1 MVSSRLEM
9 RGISLAFSGFQ
20 ALSRVDFTL
29 NGGSVHALTGAN
41 GAGKSTLMA
50 VLCGTHDRY
59 EGEICINNQPV
70 TIREPLDAK
79 RLGIH
84 LVQQEVDVALVP
96 GLSIAENIMLDQ
108 LAQPGHRYR
117 WRAIRQ
123 QAKQALA
130 QLDVTLDVR
139 RSIDSCSLAEKQQ
152 ILLARALSH
161 HCRFLILDEPTAPLD
176 AHDSERLFAVVRR
189 LKQQGIGVV
198 FISHRIHELKAICDT
213 LTVLRDGKLI
223 ETGPMADLSGEAIVE
238 KMLGHELSDIYP
250 PARPVHSDETLLRV
264 EGLHD
269 DALLKDISL
278 HLRKG
283 EILGI
288 AGLAGAGK
296 TELCKALFGASK
308 SRVERG
314 ELNHQPWKPRDPADS
329 VLRGLALVPEERRKE
344 GIFIDEPVSM
354 NLAVTADNS
363 FSRWS
368 LFGHR
373 QAWRWAEEV
382 IARVG
387 VRTRGPGQVLRRL
400 SGGNQQKVAI
410 GKWLRNDASV
420 LIFDEPTKGVD
431 VKAKTDLFQLI
442 DGLARE
448 GKGVIYASGEFAELV
463 GLCDRIC
470 VLWDGRIVAEIPGPR
485 PVKRHYFIIQPEER
499 RREQSPFSD
508 CGGVWPSTDF
518 RLSLQVGHVA
528 HRGGAGGGFWP
539 GVGQFPRPEQHHQHS
554 ALDRH
559 RDGDRHRRIDFTHR
573 GRV

>member
-1 MVSSRLEM
+1 MASSRLEM

-20 ALSRVDFTL
+20 ALSRVDFVL

-70 TIREPLDAK
+70 TIREPRDAR

-84 LVQQEVDVALVP
+84 LVQQEVDVALIP

-108 LAQPGHRYR
+108 LALPGHRYS
-117 WRAIRQ
+117 WRTVRQ
-123 QAKQALA
+123 QARRALA
-130 QLDVTLDVR
+130 QLDVSLDVR
-139 RSIDSCSLAEKQQ
+139 RGIDGCTLAEKQQ

-176 AHDSERLFAVVRR
+176 AHESERLFAVVRR
-189 LKQQGIGVV
+189 LKEQGIGVV

-213 LTVLRDGKLI
+213 LTVLRDGRRV
-223 ETGPMADLSGEAIVE
+223 ETGPMAALSGEEIVE

-250 PARPVHSDETLLRV
+250 PARPRHSEETLLRV

-269 DALLKDISL
+269 DVLLKDVSL

-308 SRVERG
+308 SRVARG
-314 ELNHQPWKPRDPADS
+314 ELNHQSWQPRDPADS
-329 VLRGLALVPEERRKE
+329 VLSGLALVPEERRKE

-354 NLAVTADNS
+354 NLAVAADKT

-431 VKAKTDLFQLI
+431 VKAKTELFQLI

-470 VLWDGRIVAEIPGPR
+470 VLWDGRIVAELEGAAAR
-485 PVKRHYFIIQPEER
+485 EETLLYY
-499 RREQSPFSD
+499 ST
-508 CGGVWPSTDF
+508 GGT
-518 RLSLQVGHVA
+518 A
-528 HRGGAGGGFWP
+528 A
-539 GVGQFPRPEQHHQHS
+539 
-554 ALDRH
+554 
-559 RDGDRHRRIDFTHR
+559 
-573 GRV
+573 

>member
-1 MVSSRLEM
+1 MSVNHLDM
-9 RGISLAFSGFQ
+9 RAITLAFAGFK
-20 ALSRVDFTL
+20 ALSHVDFTL
-29 NGGSVHALTGAN
+29 RGGTVHALTGAN

-50 VLCGTHDRY
+50 VLCGTHDHY
-59 EGEICINNQPV
+59 EGEIAINHQV
-70 TIREPLDAK
+70 VSIRTPRDAK
-79 RLGIH
+79 QLGIH
-84 LVQQEVDVALVP
+84 LVQQEVDVALIP
-96 GLSIAENIMLDQ
+96 GLTIAENIMLDK
-108 LAQPGHRYR
+108 LAEPGHAYR
-117 WRAIRQ
+117 WKAVRQ
-123 QAKQALA
+123 QARAALA
-130 QLDVTLDVR
+130 QLDVELDVK
-139 RSIDSCSLAEKQQ
+139 RSIDSCTLAEKQQ

-176 AHDSERLFAVVRR
+176 QHESERLFTVVRR
-189 LKQQGIGVV
+189 LQQQGIGIV

-223 ETGPMADLSGEAIVE
+223 ESGPMDNLSGEEIVE
-238 KMLGHELSDIYP
+238 KMLGHELGDIFP
-250 PARPVHSDETLLRV
+250 PKRTRHSDETLLRI

-269 DALLKDISL
+269 DGLLKDISL

-308 SRVERG
+308 SVVTRG
-314 ELNHQPWKPRDPADS
+314 ELNSQPWRPRDPADS

-354 NLAVTADNS
+354 NLAVSADNS
-363 FSRWS
+363 FSRFG

-373 QAWRWAEEV
+373 KAWRWAQEV

-387 VRTRGPGQVLRRL
+387 VRTSGPGQTLRRL

-410 GKWLRNDASV
+410 GKWLRGDARV

-442 DGLARE
+442 DGLAQE

-470 VLWDGRIVAEIPGPR
+470 VLWDGKIVAEIAGAEAR
-485 PVKRHYFIIQPEER
+485 EETLLYY
-499 RREQSPFSD
+499 ST
-508 CGGVWPSTDF
+508 GGTAS
-518 RLSLQVGHVA
+518 
-528 HRGGAGGGFWP
+528 
-539 GVGQFPRPEQHHQHS
+539 
-554 ALDRH
+554 
-559 RDGDRHRRIDFTHR
+559 
-573 GRV
+573 

>member
-1 MVSSRLEM
+1 M
-9 RGISLAFSGFQ
+9 
-20 ALSRVDFTL
+20 
-29 NGGSVHALTGAN
+29 
-41 GAGKSTLMA
+41 
-50 VLCGTHDRY
+50 
-59 EGEICINNQPV
+59 
-70 TIREPLDAK
+70 
-79 RLGIH
+79 
-84 LVQQEVDVALVP
+84 
-96 GLSIAENIMLDQ
+96 
-108 LAQPGHRYR
+108 
-117 WRAIRQ
+117 
-123 QAKQALA
+123 
-130 QLDVTLDVR
+130 
-139 RSIDSCSLAEKQQ
+139 
-152 ILLARALSH
+152 LARALSH

-176 AHDSERLFAVVRR
+176 AHESERLFAVVRR

-223 ETGPMADLSGEAIVE
+223 ESGPMADLSGEAIVE
-238 KMLGHELSDIYP
+238 KMLGHVLSDIYP
-250 PARPVHSDETLLRV
+250 PARPPHGDETLLRV

-308 SRVERG
+308 SRVARG
-314 ELNHQPWKPRDPADS
+314 ELNQQPWQPRDPADS

-354 NLAVTADNS
+354 NLAVCADNS

-387 VRTRGPGQVLRRL
+387 VRARGPGQVLRRL

-463 GLCDRIC
+463 GLCGRIC
-470 VLWDGRIVAEIPGPR
+470 VLWDGRIVAEIAGAEAR
-485 PVKRHYFIIQPEER
+485 EETLLYY
-499 RREQSPFSD
+499 ST
-508 CGGVWPSTDF
+508 GGTAS
-518 RLSLQVGHVA
+518 
-528 HRGGAGGGFWP
+528 
-539 GVGQFPRPEQHHQHS
+539 
-554 ALDRH
+554 
-559 RDGDRHRRIDFTHR
+559 
-573 GRV
+573 

>member
-20 ALSRVDFTL
+20 ALTRVDFTL
-29 NGGSVHALTGAN
+29 AGGSVHALTGAN

-117 WRAIRQ
+117 WRTIRQ
-123 QAKQALA
+123 QARQALA
-130 QLDVTLDVR
+130 QLDVSLDVHR
-139 RSIDSCSLAEKQQ
+139 TIDGCTLAEKQQ

-176 AHDSERLFAVVRR
+176 AHESERLFAVVRR
-189 LKQQGIGVV
+189 LQQQGIGVV

-213 LTVLRDGKLI
+213 LTVLRDGRLI
-223 ETGPMADLSGEAIVE
+223 ESGPMADLSGEAIVE
-238 KMLGHELSDIYP
+238 KMLGHVLSDIYP
-250 PARPVHSDETLLRV
+250 PARPPHGDETLLRV

-269 DALLKDISL
+269 EALLKNISL

-296 TELCKALFGASK
+296 TELCKALFGATK
-308 SRVERG
+308 SRIDRG
-314 ELNHQPWKPRDPADS
+314 ELNHQPWQPRDPADS

-344 GIFIDEPVSM
+344 GIFIDEPIGM
-354 NLAVTADNS
+354 NLAVTADKT

-387 VRTRGPGQVLRRL
+387 VRARGPGQVLRRL

-410 GKWLRNDASV
+410 GKWLRNDASI

-470 VLWDGRIVAEIPGPR
+470 VLWDGRIVAEIAGAEAR
-485 PVKRHYFIIQPEER
+485 EETLLYY
-499 RREQSPFSD
+499 ST
-508 CGGVWPSTDF
+508 GGT
-518 RLSLQVGHVA
+518 A
-528 HRGGAGGGFWP
+528 
-539 GVGQFPRPEQHHQHS
+539 
-554 ALDRH
+554 
-559 RDGDRHRRIDFTHR
+559 T
-573 GRV
+573 

>member
-70 TIREPLDAK
+70 SLREPLDAK

-84 LVQQEVDVALVP
+84 LVQQEVDVALIP

-117 WRAIRQ
+117 WRTVRQ
-123 QAKQALA
+123 QARQALA
-130 QLDVTLDVR
+130 QLDVSLDVR
-139 RSIDSCSLAEKQQ
+139 RDIDSCSLAEKQQ

-176 AHDSERLFAVVRR
+176 AHESERLFAVVRR
-189 LKQQGIGVV
+189 LKDQGIGVV

-213 LTVLRDGKLI
+213 LTVLRDGKMI
-223 ETGPMADLSGEAIVE
+223 ESGPMADLSGEAIVE

-250 PARPVHSDETLLRV
+250 PARPPHGDETLLRV

-314 ELNHQPWKPRDPADS
+314 ELNQQAWTPRNPADS

-344 GIFIDEPVSM
+344 GIFIDETVSM
-354 NLAVTADNS
+354 NLAVSADNS

-400 SGGNQQKVAI
+400 SGGNQQKIAI

-470 VLWDGRIVAEIPGPR
+470 VLWDGRIVAEIPGAEAR
-485 PVKRHYFIIQPEER
+485 EETLLYY
-499 RREQSPFSD
+499 ST
-508 CGGVWPSTDF
+508 GGTAS
-518 RLSLQVGHVA
+518 
-528 HRGGAGGGFWP
+528 
-539 GVGQFPRPEQHHQHS
+539 
-554 ALDRH
+554 
-559 RDGDRHRRIDFTHR
+559 
-573 GRV
+573 